1 MWGCEKLWTI
11 VAKLRAASKETSGEP
26 PSDQCWIQI
35 LSQRRLRSMLD
46 PERARP
52 FPETHSTQCQP
63 HNIKQR
69 FWSRWYGVAKTVDF
83 EWREMMWPF
92 SWLWSGQHR
101 ERVKWYP
108 HTEWQYITSWK
119 QNLATKWDVTKSWIR
134 ILWDSSPISMSN
146 STRSFYA
153 TWILCNIKKV
163 LSLIFLKNN
172 QWKKVISCE
181 LLQFPEYFYW
191 TFQLWTRFHVDDSVC
206 E

>member
-1 MWGCEKLWTI
+1 MQALKTVSAVYRWGCEKLWTI

-26 PSDQCWIQI
+26 PCDQCWIQI

-46 PERARP
+46 PERAGP

-69 FWSRWYGVAKTVDF
+69 FWSMLYGVAKTVDF

-146 STRSFYA
+146 STRLLYA
-153 TWILCNIKKV
+153 TSKK
-163 LSLIFLKNN
+163 F
-172 QWKKVISCE
+172 
-181 LLQFPEYFYW
+181 
-191 TFQLWTRFHVDDSVC
+191 SV
-206 E
+206 